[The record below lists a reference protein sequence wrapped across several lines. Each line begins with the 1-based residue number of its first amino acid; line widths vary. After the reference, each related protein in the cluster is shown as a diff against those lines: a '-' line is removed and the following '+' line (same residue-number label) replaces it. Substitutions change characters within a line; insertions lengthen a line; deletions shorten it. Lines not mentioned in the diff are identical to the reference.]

1 MITKECTLFTNQIPT
16 YLFDIRFV
24 INELRHEFVY
34 ISKCKQTSKSH
45 RTSSSSETFGLE
57 IHEKTDAKKGQEQ
70 QLDPDC
76 KRKKMTTLKTNNYLT
91 EF

>member
-1 MITKECTLFTNQIPT
+1 M
-16 YLFDIRFV
+16 
-24 INELRHEFVY
+24 
-34 ISKCKQTSKSH
+34 SH
-45 RTSSSSETFGLE
+45 RTSSLSEDFGLE
-57 IHEKTDAKKGQEQ
+57 IHEKTDAKKRQEQ

>member
-1 MITKECTLFTNQIPT
+1 MILELSLMSCCISLFTFQNVNKPLSLIEP
-16 YLFDIRFV
+16 
-24 INELRHEFVY
+24 HP
-34 ISKCKQTSKSH
+34 H
-45 RTSSSSETFGLE
+45 SSEDFGLE